1 MSDIHDRMNPYV
13 IRANILAKKGQKVH
27 VRINGMRNK
36 TDNYTGI
43 IKEVYPQIFTV
54 FDGYKIRSYSF
65 SEIINGEV
73 ELRFI

>member
-1 MSDIHDRMNPYV
+1 MSVFQDNMNPYV
-13 IRANILAKKGQKVH
+13 IRANLLSRKGQKVH

-36 TDNYTGI
+36 TDNYTGVI
-43 IKEVYPQIFTV
+43 DEVYPQIFTIN
-54 FDGYKIRSYSF
+54 DGEKIKSYSF